1 MKIWVTSDTH
11 FDHFNIIKYCNRP
24 FPTVDLMNSALI
36 RNWNNSIAEDDIVIF
51 CGDFCFARTSEAA
64 QVTERFARALHGH
77 KIIVKGNHDFQKFRY
92 CDVGFDAEF
101 YQEWNF
107 GRFLFCH
114 RPDNLPAWHKEYDFV
129 FYGHVH
135 DKTPEVTF
143 INTINVCL
151 DANNL
156 QPLDISDYFT
166 SDEAKRLRKLIN
178 LDQERTKERKAKAKE
193 IDAWWFNPISECIY
207 VAEADR
213 YAASKELNERRT
225 DQFFFFI
232 AMIKNFLYNYIQIG
246 EMKNGL

>member
-51 CGDFCFARTSEAA
+51 CGDFCFARTKEAA

-101 YQEWNF
+101 YQEWDF

-166 SDEAKRLRKLIN
+166 SDEVKRLRKLTN
-178 LDQERTKERKAKAKE
+178 LDQERTK
-193 IDAWWFNPISECIY
+193 
-207 VAEADR
+207 
-213 YAASKELNERRT
+213 YA
-225 DQFFFFI
+225 
-232 AMIKNFLYNYIQIG
+232 
-246 EMKNGL
+246 